1 MMNVDEI
8 AKRIISLKRSDL
20 QLRNELINKGVLSDG
35 YNSKM
40 EKLHNMNAMIL
51 NNIIDQIGYPTIDKV
66 GIEASEAAWLVIQ
79 HSISQPNFMRTCR
92 DLLENAVCEKK
103 ADPIHLAYL
112 TDRIASYEG
121 KPQLYGTQFD
131 WDENG
136 KLSPRLYDDLLK
148 LNERRK
154 SIGLNTLEDQ
164 TEIIRRQAQEENQS
178 PPKDIEIREQDIED
192 WKYKVGWIK

>member
-1 MMNVDEI
+1 MNADEI
-8 AKRIISLKRSDL
+8 AKTIVSLKKSDL
-20 QLRNELINKGVLSDG
+20 QLRNDLINKGKLFDG
-35 YNSKM
+35 YNREM
-40 EKLHNMNAMIL
+40 EKLHNINAMIL
-51 NNIIDQIGYPTIDKV
+51 NNVIDQIGYPTIDKV
-66 GIEASEAAWLVIQ
+66 GNEASEAAWLVIQ
-79 HSISQPNFMRTCR
+79 HSISQPAFMRMCR

-112 TDRIASYEG
+112 TDRIAVYEG

-136 KLSPRLYDDLLK
+136 ELSPRLYDDLIK
-148 LNERRK
+148 LNQRRE
-154 SIGLNTLEDQ
+154 SIGLNRLEDQ

-178 PPKDIEIREQDIED
+178 PPKDVEKRKRDIEE